1 MVPVKGYD
9 LAIKAARVLK
19 EQGFVFCWIVI
30 GEGQERKTLEEMINK
45 YNLGESFK
53 LIGLR
58 SNPYAY
64 ISKADIAVQS
74 SKYEG
79 KSIFVDEAK
88 ILGKVFVSTNYETVY
103 DQIEDGQTG
112 VVVEMTPESLAN
124 GIMCAYKDNV
134 LRDTIQ
140 NNLQRENL
148 DNIKEIENYYN
159 VYEGWG
165 G

>member
-1 MVPVKGYD
+1 MH
-9 LAIKAARVLK
+9 
-19 EQGFVFCWIVI
+19 
-30 GEGQERKTLEEMINK
+30 T
-45 YNLGESFK
+45 
-53 LIGLR
+53 
-58 SNPYAY
+58 
-64 ISKADIAVQS
+64 KADIAVQS

-79 KSIFVDEAK
+79 KSIFADEAK

-165 G
+165 GDISA